1 MSNAERRIYLLSRLD
16 FSPETIAHVLAKTSR
31 SPKPFDEI
39 ARGVYGSQKFHERWV
54 VGFGHGSIAEHAVL
68 HFALENVSRL
78 AAEAIEGN
86 RLCSYMEKSSRYQ
99 EFSTYYLPGEL
110 EGSALGR
117 LYTEACEGLFAA
129 YHRCLARLG
138 ADGSEDVHDV
148 CRFLLPAAALANLG
162 MTANARSLEW
172 GITKLL
178 SHPLSEVRAIGE
190 QLKGVAREKLP
201 TLVKYAQADP
211 YLTGTAAVLQCCSAE
226 VLQHLRIAAPPHRS
240 SVQLSHYDRRAEEKF
255 VAGCLY
261 RYSALAW
268 ENLLLQAREMSQAER
283 EELVEAA
290 LGRLGPRDR
299 PPRELE
305 HISYTF
311 DCLLDQGAYRDLA
324 RHRMMTQ
331 TAQRPTVE
339 HGYAVPR
346 AIAEGGLRQEYEEAI
361 GRATEAYRKIKPEY
375 PHEAA
380 YLVTNAHNRRVL
392 MTLNLRELYHL
403 VGLRTRKEG
412 HFSYRRIAARMFEL
426 AREKHPLLLGYL
438 PFAEEPPAS
447 AELEREYFAKV

>member
-1 MSNAERRIYLLSRLD
+1 MSNAERRIYLLSRRDL
-16 FSPETIAHVLAKTSR
+16 SPETIAHVLAKTSR

-68 HFALENVSRL
+68 HLALENVSRL

-117 LYTEACEGLFAA
+117 LYNEACEGLFAA

-172 GITKLL
+172 GITKML

-201 TLVKYAQADP
+201 TLVKYAEANP
-211 YLTGTAAVLQCCSAE
+211 YLTGTAAALE
-226 VLQHLRIAAPPHRS
+226 QHAHLLRESDTHPRS
-240 SVQLSHYDRRAEEKF
+240 EPSVQLIDYDREAEEKF

-261 RYSALAW
+261 RYSALPW

-290 LGRLGPRDR
+290 LGRLGPHDR

-361 GRATEAYRKIKPEY
+361 GGATEAYRKIKPEY
-375 PHEAA
+375 PHEAG